1 MPNNEY
7 NSNTSN
13 GSAPDIYGVNVK
25 RNSEKRAVANIITKL
40 KEYAVKKST
49 DATNRKTYDQ
59 LVEENPLNKSYVLV
73 KPGSPRKVIYKGLF
87 IGQLTF
93 ENEYTGDP
101 TSLRPPPSPSFIG
114 RTVSLFSSP
123 PPSDFYVE
131 IPTKEELLKLCKT
144 YEIKYNSTDTTSEL
158 QAINHLVTDTDY
170 LSMKLAG
177 ITKDD
182 KTKYTPNWN
191 NNQYKA
197 AATFYGINQSLSNYQ
212 QQVIQKVK
220 KQKNSLLTGGT
231 YMKKHNKSKRAKKT
245 RKQKQTRRRK

>member
-1 MPNNEY
+1 MSNNEY
-7 NSNTSN
+7 KSNTSN
-13 GSAPDIYGVNVK
+13 GSAPETYGFNK
-25 RNSEKRAVANIITKL
+25 KSNSEKIVVASIITKL

-73 KPGSPRKVIYKGLF
+73 KPRSNKVVYKGLF
-87 IGQLTF
+87 INRHTF

-101 TSLRPPPSPSFIG
+101 TSLHPPPSSSFIG
-114 RTVSLFSSP
+114 RAVSLFSSP
-123 PPSDFYVE
+123 PLSDFYVE
-131 IPTKEELLKLCKT
+131 IPTKDDLLTMCK
-144 YEIKYNSTDTTSEL
+144 EYNIMYNDDTSKL
-158 QAINHLVTDTDY
+158 QAIKQLVTTDY

-177 ITKDD
+177 VTKTD

-197 AATFYGINQSLSNYQ
+197 AAAFYGINPSQSNYQ

-220 KQKNSLLTGGT
+220 EQKKSLLTGGT
-231 YMKKHNKSKRAKKT
+231 YMKKHNKSKRTKKT